1 VVHRSPELWRRGDD
15 PRPSGRVQPD
25 APSTKYRA
33 LFALALASFGI
44 GTTEFV
50 IMGLL
55 PDVAHDLA
63 VTIPQAGLL
72 VTAYALGVAFG
83 APILAI
89 ATARLDRRR
98 ALLLLIGIFI
108 LGNCLCAI
116 APSYALLMGAR
127 IVTAFSH
134 GAFFGLGAVVAAN
147 VVTPGKRA
155 QAIALMFTGLTL
167 ANVLGVPFG
176 TALGQAAGW
185 RATFWAVVGIGI
197 VAALALYAW
206 LPRGIKS
213 SGAGLMQE
221 ARTLGRTQVLL
232 AMLISVLASA
242 SLFSVFTY
250 ITPILENVTRES
262 PHQVTWVLLLF
273 GVGLTF
279 GNILGGR
286 LGDWRLL
293 PSVIAIFIL
302 LVVVLGVLTITSP
315 MPWLAGTTIFVWGVL
330 AFALVSPLQMRVVN
344 EAEGAPNLA
353 STLNQGAF
361 NIGNAAG
368 AFAGELALT
377 DGVSY
382 ASIPWL
388 GVGFAALGL
397 AFSLLSH
404 LLDRR
409 APRTGHDEPSIS
421 AEPDAIPASSGAR

>member
-1 VVHRSPELWRRGDD
+1 VTQQVARSNRRGDEVAVA
-15 PRPSGRVQPD
+15 GTFRV
-25 APSTKYRA
+25 
-33 LFALALASFGI
+33 LLALAMASFGI

-72 VTAYALGVAFG
+72 VSAYALGVAFG
-83 APILAI
+83 APILAV
-89 ATARLDRRR
+89 ATAGLDRRR

-116 APSYALLMGAR
+116 APNYALLLGAR

-147 VVTPGKRA
+147 VVPPRKRA

-197 VAALALYAW
+197 VAAAALYAW
-206 LPRGIKS
+206 LPRGMKS
-213 SGAGLMQE
+213 TGAGLLQE

-250 ITPILENVTRES
+250 ITPILENVTRDS

-286 LGDWRLL
+286 LGDWRLM

-302 LVVVLGVLTITSP
+302 LVAVLGVLTITSP
-315 MPWLAGTTIFVWGVL
+315 MPWLAGTTIFVWGAL
-330 AFALVSPLQMRVVN
+330 AFGLVSPLQMRVVN
-344 EAEGAPNLA
+344 EASGAPNLA

-361 NIGNAAG
+361 NLGNAAG

-377 DGVSY
+377 DGVAY
-382 ASIPWL
+382 GNIPWI
-388 GVGFAALGL
+388 GAGFAALGL

-409 APRTGHDEPSIS
+409 APRTRHDEPPIS
-421 AEPDAIPASSGAR
+421 AKAALTAGAISAGGGAP